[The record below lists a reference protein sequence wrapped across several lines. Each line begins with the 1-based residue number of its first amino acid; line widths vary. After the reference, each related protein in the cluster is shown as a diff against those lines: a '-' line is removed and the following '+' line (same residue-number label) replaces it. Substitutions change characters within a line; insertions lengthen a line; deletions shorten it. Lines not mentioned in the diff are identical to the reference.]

1 MTSAMRS
8 RLWTGRFAAIV
19 AAAAI
24 ALIGLLAWNAA
35 DAAVVS
41 LAETPAGIAAAA
53 FGPSSAPDLDA
64 QDQRCQSVAVTSR
77 SLGQRTIH
85 NGQAWELY
93 EYTRTQTCDHAQSGT
108 VRYRQWQ
115 AIS

>member
-1 MTSAMRS
+1 M
-8 RLWTGRFAAIV
+8 V
-19 AAAAI
+19 AAAI
-24 ALIGLLAWNAA
+24 ALIVLLPWSGA
-35 DAAVVS
+35 DAAAVN
-41 LAETPAGIAAAA
+41 LTEAPAGIAAAA
-53 FGPSSAPDLDA
+53 FGPGSAPDLDA

-77 SLGQRTIH
+77 SLRQRTIH